1 MIAFIDIHQSLM
13 QRSMCNVAEVLAT
26 MQIDTRNVAEVLATR
41 NDRAGYDHG
50 LIVGAHNAD
59 MY

>member
-1 MIAFIDIHQSLM
+1 M